1 MAATGRTSTSKY
13 PMRAI
18 EIQHCQAG
26 SVTSRQDGSVK
37 ISFVTPELRPSEAG
51 ALIAFHGK
59 NCCVSIVPEDTA
71 PESALKVSTE
81 RGGKTP
87 SQRLHAVMYLVWRQS
102 QPNAE
107 TFEAFY
113 ARQMEELIN
122 TCKAQ
127 LP

>member
-1 MAATGRTSTSKY
+1 MK
-13 PMRAI
+13 AI

-26 SVTSRQDGSVK
+26 AITSRQDGSVK

-51 ALIAFHGK
+51 ALLQFHGK
-59 NCCVSIVPEDTA
+59 NCCVSIIPEDTA
-71 PESALKVSTE
+71 PEAVVKVNTE

-87 SQRLHAVMYLVWRQS
+87 SQRLHAVLYLVWRQS

-107 TFEAFY
+107 TFETFY
-113 ARQMEELIN
+113 ARQMEVVIY
-122 TCKAQ
+122 TYKAK